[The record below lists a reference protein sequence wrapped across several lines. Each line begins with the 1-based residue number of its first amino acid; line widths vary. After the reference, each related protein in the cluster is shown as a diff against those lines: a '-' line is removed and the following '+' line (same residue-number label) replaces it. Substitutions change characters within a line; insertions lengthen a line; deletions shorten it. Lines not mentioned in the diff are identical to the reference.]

1 MEFMKICSICHK
13 ISATEQDHIDCV
25 QKRRIELEDDDLK
38 SKLPE
43 KLDLSKNSQDL
54 GIEVKAILEHLTK
67 EKDRTE
73 SS

>member
-1 MEFMKICSICHK
+1 MKICSICHK
-13 ISATEQDHIDCV
+13 ISATDQDHIDCI

-38 SKLPE
+38 NRLPE
-43 KLDLSKNSQDL
+43 KLDLSKNPQDL

-67 EKDRTE
+67 EKERTE